1 MHYLRNIT
9 LTIALLLVTGCSVKG
24 QKYTPDFNAIN
35 NLKNENLKSISVKS
49 SNSESK
55 NLMEIS
61 LRAAKMTSPYG
72 GSFSKYLEE
81 SLKEHLK
88 HASLYN
94 ESSNIKVAVLMLKNN
109 VDIMGFSIGE
119 ADISAKFTVYKNN
132 KIIHNKV
139 YSIHH
144 TWDSSFIG
152 QVAIE
157 NALNNY
163 PIAIQKLINKFTL
176 NQDFLKKIKK

>member
-1 MHYLRNIT
+1 MNYLKSIT
-9 LTIALLLVTGCSVKG
+9 LAIALLLVTGCSVKG
-24 QKYTPDFNAIN
+24 QKYTPDFNTIN
-35 NLKNENLKSISVKS
+35 NLKNKNLQSMSIKS
-49 SNSESK
+49 SNSVSK
-55 NLMEIS
+55 DFMTIS
-61 LRAAKMTSPYG
+61 LRSAQMTSPYG

-81 SLKEHLK
+81 SLTEHLK
-88 HASLYN
+88 YASLYN
-94 ESSNIKVAVLMLKNN
+94 ESSNIKVTVSMLKND

-119 ADISAKFTVYKNN
+119 ADISAKFTVYKHN

>member
-1 MHYLRNIT
+1 MNYLKNIT
-9 LTIALLLVTGCSVKG
+9 LAIALLLVTGCSIKG

-35 NLKNENLKSISVKS
+35 NLKNKNLQPMSVKLPS
-49 SNSESK
+49 TEPK
-55 NLMEIS
+55 NFMTIS
-61 LRAAKMTSPYG
+61 LRAAQMTSPYG

-94 ESSNIKVAVLMLKNN
+94 ESSDIKVTVSMLKND
-109 VDIMGFSIGE
+109 VDIMGFSVGE
-119 ADISAKFTVYKNN
+119 ADISAKFTVYKHN

-139 YSIHH
+139 YNIHH

-163 PIAIQKLINKFTL
+163 PIAIQKLINTFTL
-176 NQDFLKKIKK
+176 DQDFLKKIKK